1 MWNVVI
7 RSLSRKGF
15 SPFLNPRD
23 LKEIGQLEPII
34 VLYSGG
40 GRCTVGEVR
49 TRASDENGGFGKTM
63 TWSNGRKDLAF
74 FHFCIGWLTARF
86 LVRSCDLQVVQLA
99 DPPRQLIGPTFICSL
114 PFIFSNRKLKN

>member
-1 MWNVVI
+1 LVN
-7 RSLSRKGF
+7 
-15 SPFLNPRD
+15 LN
-23 LKEIGQLEPII
+23 Q
-34 VLYSGG
+34 LYSGG

-86 LVRSCDLQVVQLA
+86 LVRSCDLQVVRLA
-99 DPPRQLIGPTFICSL
+99 DPPRQTDWTDIYLLSAIYFFKPKIKKIELRLST
-114 PFIFSNRKLKN
+114 

>member
-1 MWNVVI
+1 MVAEGV
-7 RSLSRKGF
+7 L
-15 SPFLNPRD
+15 
-23 LKEIGQLEPII
+23 LEKY
-34 VLYSGG
+34 VHALVMKMGG
-40 GRCTVGEVR
+40 LV
-49 TRASDENGGFGKTM
+49 KTM

-86 LVRSCDLQVVQLA
+86 LVRSCDLQVVRLA